1 MTPLLETCEELLP
14 LFLMFGVLVAL
25 LAIFQ
30 RKLGGINTG
39 LTYDQLDELP
49 FRIPGASVL
58 DRLDHTTSEFAV
70 FGVAVATVPL
80 TLLVTYLAYLHLS
93 GENVQLMDLVYLT
106 CLMVGFLLY
115 GTNKLRRLDAKKKRL
130 RRIYAGL
137 QLVAQEIN
145 RLMSSGYQ
153 VYHDFPS
160 GRFHIDHIIVGPNG
174 VFTIQSR
181 IPSCF
186 DGAVARRHFSVKAM
200 GKELRALK
208 TTDAVTI
215 RTTAFHGA
223 WLANW
228 LLTAAGEAVRV
239 QPLLTLPGFTIEAVD
254 TADVIMA
261 DPAQIVGVVRTTC
274 VNPLAPETIQRLCAE
289 IEIKYRRE
297 RSQTSGLSPNP
308 KKTRI

>member
-1 MTPLLETCEELLP
+1 MLSRLETFEELLP
-14 LFLMFGVLVAL
+14 LFLMFGVLLAL

-30 RKLGGINTG
+30 RKLGGINAG
-39 LTYDQLDELP
+39 RAYGRLDDLP

-58 DRLDHTTSEFAV
+58 DRFDRTTSEFTIFA
-70 FGVAVATVPL
+70 VAVAVVPL
-80 TLLVTYLAYLHLS
+80 TLLVSYLAYLYLS
-93 GENVQLMDLVYLT
+93 GKNAKLMDMVYLT
-106 CLMVGFLLY
+106 CLLVGFLLY
-115 GTNKLRRLDAKKKRL
+115 GTHKLRRLDAKKKRL
-130 RRIYAGL
+130 QRVYTGL
-137 QLVAQEIN
+137 QMVAQEIN
-145 RLMSSGYQ
+145 GLMSSGYQ

-186 DGAVARRHFSVKAM
+186 DGAVERRHFVIKAM
-200 GKELRALK
+200 GKELRAAK
-208 TTDAVTI
+208 TTDAVSI
-215 RTTAFHGA
+215 RTTAIHAA

-239 QPLLTLPGFTIEAVD
+239 QPLLTLPGFTIDAVD

-261 DPAQIVGVVRTTC
+261 DPARIVGVVRTTC
-274 VNPLAPETIQRLCAE
+274 VNPLTPETIQRLCAE

-297 RSQTSGLSPNP
+297 VSPKSDLLPNSE
-308 KKTRI
+308 KMRV

>member
-1 MTPLLETCEELLP
+1 MYPRLETIEELLP
-14 LFLMFGVLVAL
+14 LFLIFGVLVAL

-30 RKLGGINTG
+30 RKLGGINAG
-39 LTYDQLDELP
+39 RTYGRLADLP

-58 DRLDHTTSEFAV
+58 DRFDRTTSEFAV
-70 FGVAVATVPL
+70 FGVAVAVVPL
-80 TLLVTYLAYLHLS
+80 SLLVTYLAYLHF
-93 GENVQLMDLVYLT
+93 GGKNAKLMDMVYLT
-106 CLMVGFLLY
+106 CILTGFLLY
-115 GTNKLRRLDAKKKRL
+115 ATNKLRRLEAKKKRL
-130 RRIYAGL
+130 RRVYTGL
-137 QLVAQEIN
+137 QMVAQEIN
-145 RLMSSGYQ
+145 SLMSSGYQ

-186 DGAVARRHFSVKAM
+186 DGAVERRQLAVKAM

-208 TTDAVTI
+208 TTDAVSI
-215 RTTAFHGA
+215 RTTAFHAA

-254 TADVIMA
+254 TADVVMA
-261 DPAQIVGVVRTTC
+261 DPAHIAGVVRTTC
-274 VNPLAPETIQRLCAE
+274 VNPLTPETIQRLCAE

-297 RSQTSGLSPNP
+297 RS
-308 KKTRI
+308 